1 MWTTSLEHATERTL
15 AISFGNI
22 ITHTR
27 THTHN
32 TQDSLVVDSKVRPT
46 RGTSGRQRGTTTSVS
61 LTALVVLVAASLVA
75 SAQAQY
81 SCTDPVLCQYGVRND
96 KWCSSSSSTCV
107 NGKWKTYCVRGTE
120 PRKTICMRSC
130 TCTLRRYSC
139 RDA

>member
-1 MWTTSLEHATERTL
+1 
-15 AISFGNI
+15 
-22 ITHTR
+22 
-27 THTHN
+27 
-32 TQDSLVVDSKVRPT
+32 
-46 RGTSGRQRGTTTSVS
+46 VS

-81 SCTDPVLCQYGVRND
+81 SCTFPVHCHGVRND
-96 KWCSSSSSTCV
+96 SSRSSSSCACV

-120 PRKTICMRSC
+120 PRNTICMHCC